1 MWHPCANEFYS
12 ALLTIQQFGTWHPC
26 GTHDVVEAR
35 RLIVTLGRE
44 RWAQGTKELALAFG
58 KSADTVAYI
67 QRDGIRQRL
76 EGGEF
81 SRRYESVDEDLIAG
95 KVGDDRV

>member
-1 MWHPCANEFYS
+1 MFGSLSGSSAGSHASSRLPNRQEPLNSEF
-12 ALLTIQQFGTWHPC
+12 
-26 GTHDVVEAR
+26 
-35 RLIVTLGRE
+35 
-44 RWAQGTKELALAFG
+44 AFG

>member
-1 MWHPCANEFYS
+1 
-12 ALLTIQQFGTWHPC
+12 
-26 GTHDVVEAR
+26 VVEAR

-67 QRDGIRQRL
+67 PKT
-76 EGGEF
+76 
-81 SRRYESVDEDLIAG
+81 RRRRILTTI
-95 KVGDDRV
+95 

>member
-1 MWHPCANEFYS
+1 MADLASRSRQNH
-12 ALLTIQQFGTWHPC
+12 
-26 GTHDVVEAR
+26 VVEAR

-58 KSADTVAYI
+58 KSADAVAYI

-95 KVGDDRV
+95 KVGDDGV